1 MKKKIVGILIVSML
15 VIIGA
20 LGSVTP
26 AKDVDFTSKSPEK
39 CYEHINSDEYDYV
52 VTFGPISPLLE
63 VTEINWIDGDPEQI
77 QEIEQLLDNKYSLNN
92 LGFTIFEC
100 SNLSFSITYHWK
112 YKFRPL
118 YRWSFFTALV
128 DEERFFF
135 TYFLE
140 SIPYL
145 GRNHT
150 VTIEGFN
157 GDLFVARFF
166 RPIKLLNPLA
176 EFCFW
181 GEYEEVTII
190 K

>member
-1 MKKKIVGILIVSML
+1 MMKKIVGILVILMLLIISSLSYIV
-15 VIIGA
+15 
-20 LGSVTP
+20 P
-26 AKDVDFTSKSPEK
+26 AKEVDSTIKSPEK
-39 CYEHINSDEYDYV
+39 CYNNINSDEYDYV
-52 VTFGPISPLLE
+52 VTFGPISSLLE
-63 VTEINWIDGDPEQI
+63 VTEINWIDGDPVQI

-92 LGFTIFEC
+92 IGFKHIEC
-100 SNLSFSITYHWK
+100 SNLSFSITYHWVFR
-112 YKFRPL
+112 FRPI

-140 SIPYL
+140 SFPYL

-166 RPIKLLNPLA
+166 RPIKLINPLA

-181 GEYEEVTII
+181 GKFEEVTIT